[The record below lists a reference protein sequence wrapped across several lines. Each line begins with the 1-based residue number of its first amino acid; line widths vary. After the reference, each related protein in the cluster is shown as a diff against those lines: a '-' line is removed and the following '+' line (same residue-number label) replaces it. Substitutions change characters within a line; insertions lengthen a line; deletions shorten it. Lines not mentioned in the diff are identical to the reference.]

1 MSERTIQRARSSRLG
16 VVAGT
21 TCSGCKTDGVPTAI
35 AIEYMAQAVA
45 AHQGLLDRRA
55 GRPVCEGF
63 LLGARRMDIHLDVL
77 PIGLQLHA
85 IVRRDFD
92 LGGEFGRYAC
102 RLVVADDGS
111 CVAEGDLKVFQSP
124 QWVAELK
131 GAGK

>member
-1 MSERTIQRARSSRLG
+1 M
-16 VVAGT
+16 
-21 TCSGCKTDGVPTAI
+21 PTAI

-92 LGGEFGRYAC
+92 LGGEFGRYDC
-102 RLVVADDGS
+102 RLVVAEGGR